1 MSSIIAQLI
10 QELNSKYDKP
20 KTTFTNYQIYTILEY
35 VMDEEIEKIKDF
47 DGFDPSS
54 KGQILG
60 IQKMAKA
67 LHDELEQRGN

>member
-1 MSSIIAQLI
+1 MSSLISQLA
-10 QELNSKYDKP
+10 QELNSKYSK
-20 KTTFTNYQIYTILEY
+20 YQIYNILED
-35 VMDEEIEKIKDF
+35 VMEKEIEKIKDF